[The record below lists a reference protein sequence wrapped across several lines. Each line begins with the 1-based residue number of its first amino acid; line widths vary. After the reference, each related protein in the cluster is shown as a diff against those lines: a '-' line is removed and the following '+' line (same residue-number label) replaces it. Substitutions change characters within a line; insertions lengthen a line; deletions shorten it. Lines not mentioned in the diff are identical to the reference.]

1 MVKLLKIRYL
11 KDIKLQDGYSQNFE
25 KILLVKSPIIQLFF
39 CIFEGVWNL
48 LLLFNDLVILARKFS
63 VFLLFWL
70 KI

>member
-1 MVKLLKIRYL
+1 MVNLLKIRYL

-48 LLLFNDLVILARKFS
+48 LLLFNDLVILTLEGKVKYIYF
-63 VFLLFWL
+63 
-70 KI
+70 IY